1 MVQHLVVLWLTG
13 FWNVPHPQHI
23 RKPAEKCFHKA
34 VLARFHGYRQYI
46 YISLAIFMVLSKA
59 LDTLDHQTLLNKLKY
74 YGVNDISLNW
84 FSSFLTGRQQ
94 YVEIDGYSSG
104 LLPLTTRVPTAGFNP
119 WAIAVLIYISILT
132 IYQKQPT
139 SSTLYHIQVTQGFI
153 VRCKCPLHPL

>member
-1 MVQHLVVLWLTG
+1 MVQHLVILWLTG

-34 VLARFHGYRQYI
+34 VLARFLMDI
-46 YISLAIFMVLSKA
+46 DNVYISLAIFMDLSKA

-104 LLPLTTRVPTAGFNP
+104 LLPLTTGVPTAGFNP
-119 WAIAVLIYISILT
+119 WAIAVFNLYIYIDDIPKATDFFDFISYT
-132 IYQKQPT
+132 GDT
-139 SSTLYHIQVTQGFI
+139 RLYS
-153 VRCKCPLHPL
+153 KM